1 MDTSILVIIII
12 SLLTASFF
20 SAAEIAFISANKL
33 LIEIDKKQSPLY
45 GRIVS
50 VFLASPSQYIVAILV
65 GSNVALVVFSLFMS
79 RLLYPQG
86 DGNMVVETLVSTI
99 VVIII
104 AEFLPKALVRTAPNS
119 FLKICAVPL
128 LVFYY
133 VLYPVAHF
141 ASFLSRAL
149 LRLLGLKVDRDSDE
163 ADNFDKV
170 DLQSLVQSQI
180 ESPEP
185 TDNELK
191 LFRNALDFSEVK
203 VRDCMIPRVDITA
216 FDIEDNVRE
225 LSRLFV
231 KTKFSRIP
239 IYKGSIDNIV
249 GYASSRQLF
258 ENPTTV
264 EQMLRPTIYTPESA
278 SVQNLLAEFIK
289 TRRSVGIVIDEF
301 GGTAGMVTLEDILEE
316 IFGEIDD
323 EHDADYL
330 VDKTI
335 SEREYLFSGRLE
347 IEYLNQKYDLKIPE
361 KDDYDTLAGFLL
373 YNSGEIPAVGDVFDV
388 DGLRLRVVKVSAS
401 RVSLIKVT
409 INK

>member
-1 MDTSILVIIII
+1 MDTSILVIIIV
-12 SLLTASFF
+12 SLLTAAFF

-65 GSNVALVVFSLFMS
+65 GSNVALVVFSLFMA
-79 RLLYPQG
+79 RLLYPNG
-86 DGNMVVETLVSTI
+86 DGNMVVETLVSTVI
-99 VVIII
+99 VIII
-104 AEFLPKALVRTAPNS
+104 AEFLPKALVRTAPNM

-128 LVFYY
+128 LAFYY
-133 VLYPVAHF
+133 ILYPVAHF
-141 ASFLSRAL
+141 ASVLSRAL
-149 LRLLGLKVDRDSDE
+149 LRLMGLKVNRNSDE
-163 ADNFDKV
+163 AENFDKV

-216 FDIEDNVRE
+216 FDIEDSVRE

-239 IYKGSIDNIV
+239 IYRDSIDNIV

-258 ENPTTV
+258 ENPTSV

-278 SVQNLLAEFIK
+278 SVQQLLSEFIK

-335 SEREYLFSGRLE
+335 SEGEYLFSGRLE

-361 KDDYDTLAGFLL
+361 RDDYDTLAGFLL
-373 YNSGEIPAVGDVFDV
+373 YNSGEIPTVGEMFNV
-388 DGLRLRVVKVSAS
+388 DGLRLRVVKGSVS

-409 INK
+409 TNK